1 MINNLLNEAKASLEL
16 YKNAGGEKPATA
28 DSMYEALTVVLHPS
42 DYDNDTRLNCLL
54 KLLMKSAQAVDHKEE
69 VIQFTSSLIATDYY
83 FSLGNTHRPVPFL
96 NKSLKAY
103 RQVMGTVQNSIEN
116 ADYFAKEFIA
126 GNFKGKFSREYMAVQ
141 NLYILAGAAQKLG
154 LEMAELDELPADQV
168 PMLWTWRTFPLIL
181 LLGVGGALM
190 VMYAF
195 SEYRQ
200 ARLGGTPIPLLDA
213 LQPEELPLVFL
224 GLILV
229 IAEFALLF
237 WEHRPSYNHFM
248 AGFYYWKFSL
258 RS

>member
-1 MINNLLNEAKASLEL
+1 MIDNILNGAKASLEL

-28 DSMYEALTVVLHPS
+28 DAMFEALAVTLHAS
-42 DYDNDTRLNCLL
+42 EYDNDTRLGCFF
-54 KLLMKSAQAVDHKEE
+54 KLLMKCSTEWSRKQEVVDYT
-69 VIQFTSSLIATDYY
+69 VALIAADYY
-83 FSLGNTHRPVPFL
+83 FSVRKGLRAIPFL
-96 NKSLKAY
+96 NRALEAY
-103 RQVMGTVQNSIEN
+103 AQVTSTVACPVED
-116 ADYFAKEFIA
+116 ADRFLGQFRAR
-126 GNFKGKFSREYMAVQ
+126 NLKGKFSREYMAVK

-154 LEMAELDELPADQV
+154 LEMAELDELPADHV
-168 PMLWTWRTFPLIL
+168 PTLWAWRTFPLIL

-213 LQPEELPLVFL
+213 LQTEELPLVFL